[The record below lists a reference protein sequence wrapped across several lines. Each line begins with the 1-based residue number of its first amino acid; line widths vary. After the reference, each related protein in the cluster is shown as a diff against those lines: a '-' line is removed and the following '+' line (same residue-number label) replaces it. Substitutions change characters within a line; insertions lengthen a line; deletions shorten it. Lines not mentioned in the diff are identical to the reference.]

1 MVYTATTRYDAERAR
16 RNRAGSRGVSRSL
29 IVVILGAALIVALA
43 IALTDARLQ
52 SSFTEGRVG
61 GEAGRAAVDATTRLQ
76 RLIVDLESGERGFL
90 LTGDARQLAPYDAAT
105 REIPARLTQL
115 RKLRADHPEGLQ
127 EVDELAATIT
137 RWQVEAAQPE
147 MALRRAS
154 GQVTPEL
161 EAHLRDG
168 AGRTLIEAGLA
179 QTERLLAGEA
189 KEREQRIANLDQSR
203 QRLKRFIGLSLTLA
217 GIVVLALGFMS
228 SLALR
233 RGVGR
238 LVASAQRITRGEFA
252 TTIADERDSIAPL
265 ATALRSLAS
274 SLSERD
280 RHADTLRAVSRVG
293 GLELDGLLNE
303 VAQALQPI
311 IDVAF
316 MMLVEIQDVHVRR
329 VASWPGTFAL
339 PPATGRALEGTAV
352 AAAIARGGML
362 IVDDVGDDTYYEN
375 AVARTLGIARYIV
388 LPLRARGQ
396 ITHAAVMVVRD
407 TQSVGPELQRFFDI
421 FARQL
426 ASAIA
431 NTKLSRELAT
441 RNVELE
447 LASRAKSE
455 FLALMSHELRT
466 PLNSIIGFSEVL
478 IDAKFGPLNDRQGR
492 YVRNIND
499 SGQYLL
505 RLISD
510 LLDMSKIEAGRLEVA
525 RDRCLVGPI
534 ITEALSLLQPLA
546 DEKQIEIVPPPE
558 PLQPP
563 VWADALRVKQV
574 LFNLLSNAIKFTPRQ
589 GRIAVTVAP
598 LDAGTLR
605 ITVADSGDGIGVED
619 QTKLF
624 LPFSQLPNAR
634 RESLAGTG
642 LGLALVKRLMELMSG
657 RVGVESAAGRGSR
670 FWIELPIAPADGV
683 ANEVEAESS
692 GPIVEAPEAPLV
704 LVVDDDP
711 AASELMQLTLSQARF
726 RWHAVAS
733 GEAGL
738 QAARTLNP
746 AVILLDVFLPDRDGW
761 EVMRTLR
768 ADPKTQHIP
777 VVLVT
782 ISSDRQHSFSLGAA
796 DHLVKPFTSEALMAA
811 LARRS
816 FTTKVK
822 QRTVRVLVID
832 DDQQHCELM
841 RATLEP
847 RGFVV
852 AIAPTGEEGLARARA
867 EPVDLVL
874 LDLVLP
880 GMSGVEV
887 AMRLREHEATKRL
900 PVLLLTANQVSPSDR
915 QRLQGS
921 IEAVLAKAETAGND
935 LIGEVQRV
943 LGSAS

>member
-1 MVYTATTRYDAERAR
+1 
-16 RNRAGSRGVSRSL
+16 
-29 IVVILGAALIVALA
+29 
-43 IALTDARLQ
+43 
-52 SSFTEGRVG
+52 
-61 GEAGRAAVDATTRLQ
+61 
-76 RLIVDLESGERGFL
+76 
-90 LTGDARQLAPYDAAT
+90 
-105 REIPARLTQL
+105 
-115 RKLRADHPEGLQ
+115 
-127 EVDELAATIT
+127 
-137 RWQVEAAQPE
+137 
-147 MALRRAS
+147 
-154 GQVTPEL
+154 
-161 EAHLRDG
+161 
-168 AGRTLIEAGLA
+168 
-179 QTERLLAGEA
+179 
-189 KEREQRIANLDQSR
+189 
-203 QRLKRFIGLSLTLA
+203 
-217 GIVVLALGFMS
+217 
-228 SLALR
+228 
-233 RGVGR
+233 
-238 LVASAQRITRGEFA
+238 
-252 TTIADERDSIAPL
+252 
-265 ATALRSLAS
+265 
-274 SLSERD
+274 
-280 RHADTLRAVSRVG
+280 LRAVSRAG
-293 GLELDGLLNE
+293 GVELDGLLSE

-311 IDVAF
+311 VDVGF
-316 MMLVEIQDVHVRR
+316 MMLVEIQDVNVRR
-329 VASWPGTFAL
+329 VASWPSTFAL
-339 PPATGRALEGTAV
+339 PPAQGQKLEGTAV
-352 AAAIARGGML
+352 AAAIARGGL
-362 IVDDVGDDTYYEN
+362 IVVDDVSDDTYYEN
-375 AVARTLGIARYIV
+375 AMSRQLGIGRYLI
-388 LPLRARGQ
+388 LPLRVRGQ
-396 ITHAAVMVVRD
+396 LSYAAVIVMRTAHALD
-407 TQSVGPELQRFFDI
+407 PELQRFFDI
-421 FARQL
+421 LARQL
-426 ASAIA
+426 GSAIA
-431 NTKLSRELAT
+431 NTRLTRELAT

-546 DEKQIEIVPPPE
+546 DEKQLAIAPPAE

-574 LFNLLSNAIKFTPRQ
+574 LFNLLSNAIKFTPRG
-589 GRIAVTVAP
+589 GRVAVSVAP
-598 LDAGTLR
+598 TDAGALR
-605 ITVADSGDGIGVED
+605 VVIADSGEGIGAED

-642 LGLALVKRLMELMSG
+642 LGLALVKQLMELMGG
-657 RVGVESAAGRGSR
+657 RVGVDSTPGHGSR
-670 FWIELPIAPADGV
+670 FWIELPIAPAD
-683 ANEVEAESS
+683 ADPATNATREVEPESS
-692 GPIVEAPEAPLV
+692 GPIVEAPAAPLV
-704 LVVDDDP
+704 LIIDDDP
-711 AASELMQLTLSQARF
+711 AASELMQLTLSKARF
-726 RWHAVAS
+726 RWHWVAT

-761 EVMRTLR
+761 DVMRALR
-768 ADPKTQHIP
+768 ADGKTQGIP

-822 QRTVRVLVID
+822 QQPVRVLVID

-847 RGFVV
+847 RGFQV
-852 AIAPTGEEGLARARA
+852 AIAPTGEEGLARALA
-867 EPVDLVL
+867 EKIDLVL

-887 AMRLREHEATKRL
+887 AVRLREHENTKRL
-900 PVLLLTANQVSPSDR
+900 PVLLLTANQLSPADR
-915 QRLQGS
+915 QRLHGS
-921 IEAVLAKAETAGND
+921 IEAVLAKSEMPPTA
-935 LIGEVQRV
+935 LVTEVQRV
-943 LGSAS
+943 LGVTS